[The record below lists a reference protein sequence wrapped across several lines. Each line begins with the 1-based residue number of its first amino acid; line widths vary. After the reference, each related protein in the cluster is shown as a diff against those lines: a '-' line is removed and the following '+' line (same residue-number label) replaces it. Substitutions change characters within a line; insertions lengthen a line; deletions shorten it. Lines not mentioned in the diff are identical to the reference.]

1 MDDKQVQQYVDWFRR
16 SAPYIH
22 AHRGRT
28 LVILFGGEAVDDAGF
43 ANLIHDIALLDSLGV
58 RLVLVHGA
66 RPQIEVALD
75 DWEQDS
81 RYYGGLR
88 ITDEDSLPAVLNAVG
103 SLRVR
108 IEALLSMGLANSP
121 MHGAR
126 LRVASGNFVTARPL
140 GVRDGVDFA
149 HTGEV
154 RRVDA
159 EGIRQRLDDGNIVLL
174 SCLGYSPTGE
184 VFNLSAEDVATAA
197 AVALQADKLIS
208 LVEGPGLMD
217 AKQQLIQQLTP
228 VAAEK
233 VLSSRRALP
242 EDVQRQLV
250 AAAHACRNGVGRAHL
265 LSRHVDGALLQEL
278 FTRDG
283 VGTMITSD
291 RFEELRPAQID
302 DVNGI
307 LEIIAP
313 LEDVGAMV
321 RRSREQLELEIDGFT
336 VIERDGMVVAVGA
349 LYPYAADKIGEI
361 ACVAVHPDYQK
372 GGRGNDLLAALIA
385 DARDQGLKSVFVLTT
400 HTAHWFQERGFQRA
414 TLASLPVAKQRL
426 YNYQRNSKVFTL
438 AL

>member
-1 MDDKQVQQYVDWFRR
+1 MDDKQVQQYVDWFRS

-28 LVILFGGEAVDDAGF
+28 LVILFGGEAVEDAAF
-43 ANLIHDIALLDSLGV
+43 AHLIHDIALLDSLGV

-66 RPQIEVALD
+66 RPQIEQALTGSGL
-75 DWEQDS
+75 DS
-81 RYYGGLR
+81 HYYGGLR
-88 ITDEDSLPAVLNAVG
+88 ITDEQSLSAVISAVG

-184 VFNLSAEDVATAA
+184 VFNLSAEDVASAA

-208 LVEGPGLMD
+208 LVEGPGLTD
-217 AKQQLIQQLTP
+217 SKRRLVQQLTP
-228 VAAEK
+228 AEAEK
-233 VLSSRRALP
+233 TLAARRTLP

-250 AAAHACRNGVGRAHL
+250 AAIHACRHGVSRAHL
-265 LSRHVDGALLQEL
+265 VSRYVDGALLQEL

-283 VGTMITSD
+283 AGTLITSE
-291 RFEELRPAQID
+291 RFEQLRPAQID
-302 DVNGI
+302 DVSGI

-313 LEDVGAMV
+313 LEQTGIMV
-321 RRSREQLELEIDGFT
+321 RRSREQIELEIGHFT
-336 VIERDGMVVAVGA
+336 VIDRDGMVVGVGG
-349 LYPYAADKIGEI
+349 LYPYAEDAVGEI
-361 ACVAVHPDYQK
+361 ACVAVHPDYRS
-372 GGRGNDLLAALIA
+372 GGRGEDLLARLTEQ
-385 DARDQGLKSVFVLTT
+385 ARQQGLRSVFVLTT
-400 HTAHWFQERGFQRA
+400 HTAHWFQERGFERA
-414 TLASLPVAKQRL
+414 TLASLPVARQQL
-426 YNYQRNSKVFTL
+426 YNYQRNSKVFAMTL
-438 AL
+438 